1 MPFGQ
6 SGGLHATLQDESR
19 RQNVRLL
26 RHFRRPPA
34 ILAEN
39 GQFCGLVDTGR
50 LSASGTVASGESLAV
65 MDSATRQVK
74 YPQIALA
81 VTSAASISCHHWA
94 ALSRVQASAP
104 LHAARA
110 SAMLSASR

>member
-26 RHFRRPPA
+26 RHFRRPTA

-39 GQFCGLVDTGR
+39 GQFCELGGPGR
-50 LSASGTVASGESLAV
+50 LPATGTVASGESLTV
-65 MDSATRQVK
+65 MDSVTR
-74 YPQIALA
+74 
-81 VTSAASISCHHWA
+81 
-94 ALSRVQASAP
+94 
-104 LHAARA
+104 
-110 SAMLSASR
+110 